1 MAHLSTY
8 LAQNSTIKNPY
19 RPIQLHTKKVKK
31 NVRFQAKFEAWKTRF
46 RVLQPHC
53 KPRRRLESTLAP
65 RPLSN
70 MKRAGWRPCC
80 LKLKDQVNC
89 VKKYIQTDLINS
101 KFNALEQQLQSSIEL
116 TLVFDRIDFF
126 RSKRPSIETTFDRN
140 DRIPSLLFTTSVQRT
155 TFRLNN

>member
-1 MAHLSTY
+1 MFVSRQN
-8 LAQNSTIKNPY
+8 LAIIDQIKSK
-19 RPIQLHTKKVKK
+19 L
-31 NVRFQAKFEAWKTRF
+31 FEAWKTRF

-101 KFNALEQQLQSSIEL
+101 KFNALEQ
-116 TLVFDRIDFF
+116 
-126 RSKRPSIETTFDRN
+126 
-140 DRIPSLLFTTSVQRT
+140 
-155 TFRLNN
+155 